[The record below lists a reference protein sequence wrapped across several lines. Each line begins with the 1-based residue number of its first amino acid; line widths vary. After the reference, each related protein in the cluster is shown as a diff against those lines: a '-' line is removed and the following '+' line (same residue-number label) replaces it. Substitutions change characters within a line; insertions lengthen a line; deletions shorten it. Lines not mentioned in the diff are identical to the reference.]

1 MLNPSLSV
9 LEADPPTGVLEGQLN
24 ETIPGILPDLPSSWV
39 GRGSVNFW
47 RGEGGG
53 VGGSL
58 NLAQFRQFS
67 AVTRLASNITSPLGR
82 V

>member
-1 MLNPSLSV
+1 MLNPPFNVSETDLASRM
-9 LEADPPTGVLEGQLN
+9 QLN
-24 ETIPGILPDLPSSWV
+24 ETIPGILPDLTGHGK
-39 GRGSVNFW
+39 GRGLVNFW
-47 RGEGGG
+47 KGPGRGDG